1 MSLSASVV
9 CGAAMAVAQPAA
21 PLPQPATP
29 AKVAEPEKKPVRT
42 IDPAAVKLLEEAA
55 AKSGKLRDVSFDV
68 TKKSSDEE
76 VVASV
81 SILMESPGK
90 LFPLRTYRFALKDSK
105 GQRTREWSADG
116 KQVWMLDHRTKKAFS
131 MAAGSDVPAP
141 MDLFMAL
148 PDGAFDS
155 MAKPAGSNQVEAVFL
170 ADAEVAGV
178 KCRVVRETSE
188 AVMEDEVDG
197 AKPRTMTETIVRYL
211 GPDLFV
217 RKTQFEVSAG
227 DGVNDWKTEAVVSNL
242 KVDAGLRANGFT
254 IKTPD
259 GYTVEKGTL
268 KNMGLE
274 NSAAIHPDCEKGERK
289 EFNAKV
295 GTPANPFTLKTP
307 DGKEVT
313 LDSLKGRVVL
323 LDFWATWCG
332 PCKKA
337 MPTLQEISE
346 KYADK
351 SVSVIGVLCSDTREE
366 AAAKYMSDKK
376 FTYTLLL
383 KGDDLASSYGITG
396 LPTMILIGKDGK
408 IAQTWVGFDPDE
420 KAKIGEAVEKALAG
434 K

>member
-1 MSLSASVV
+1 MPKKLSLFFSASVI

-21 PLPQPATP
+21 TLPQPATP
-29 AKVAEPEKKPVRT
+29 AKVAEPVKQPVRT

-68 TKKSSDEE
+68 TKKSMDETM
-76 VVASV
+76 VASV

-116 KQVWMLDHRTKKAFS
+116 KQVWLLDHRTKKAFS
-131 MAAGSDVPAP
+131 MDAGTDVPPP

-148 PDGAFDS
+148 PEGMFET
-155 MAKPAGSNQVEAVFL
+155 AKLEGIERAEVVLL
-170 ADAEVAGV
+170 ADAEVEGV
-178 KCRVVRETSE
+178 KCKVVKEVSE
-188 AVMEDEVDG
+188 AVMGDEEMG
-197 AKPRTMTETIVRYL
+197 AKPLTITETTVRCV
-211 GPDLFV
+211 GPDLLV
-217 RKTQFEVSAG
+217 RKTQHEIG
-227 DGVNDWKTEAVVSNL
+227 DGAHFEKSEAVVSNL
-242 KVDAGLRANGFT
+242 RVDAGLGADSFT
-254 IKTPD
+254 TKTPE
-259 GYTVEKGTL
+259 GYTAEKGTPE
-268 KNMGLE
+268 NMGLE
-274 NSAAIHPDCEKGERK
+274 DPAIDPNGAAP
-289 EFNAKV
+289 EFKAKV
-295 GTPANPFTLKTP
+295 GEPANPFTLKTP

-332 PCKKA
+332 PCKMA

-420 KAKIGEAVEKALAG
+420 KAKIGEAVEKALAS